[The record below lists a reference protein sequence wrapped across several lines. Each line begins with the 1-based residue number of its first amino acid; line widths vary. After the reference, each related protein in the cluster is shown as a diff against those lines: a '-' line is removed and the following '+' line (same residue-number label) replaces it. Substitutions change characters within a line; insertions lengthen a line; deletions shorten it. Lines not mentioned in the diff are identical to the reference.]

1 MDDEKKKKRNKKKKN
16 KQNNSKRADGDAI
29 PTEDGNHTG
38 DADIAQINQ
47 VPDSIQLEPSSQ
59 QMIINADEPGVVDYT
74 SPNSEAVL
82 EETIKQLRDEIGSHL
97 QKVAVFEET
106 VRRLETENEAH
117 IQKEAFLEERLE
129 HLRTQ
134 DEAHIQKQALL
145 EERLEHLR
153 TENEAHIEKE
163 AQLEKTVAHLRTQ
176 NEAHIEKEGLLEER
190 LEHLK
195 TENEARIQSEA
206 LLEERLLHLRTENE
220 AYIQKEAQLEERL
233 LHLRT
238 ENETLKQNEEKLEER
253 LVQYKTKNDVLV
265 HEMSSTEVKMRQL
278 LDEKSTFSQKEA
290 SLEKK
295 IQQLQHD
302 EESSVAAAEKSSIE
316 MISSLN
322 NEIGTLRAQVMKL
335 EESRSNLQEQNNS
348 LVETVSSLQV
358 QRENHDNNV
367 KGASEEE
374 LNSQIE
380 AACTLVEK
388 LITENA
394 ELVEKVNELCIQLNQ
409 SQRAFASPPE
419 SLSIEVQKSDAL
431 EEIPIHD
438 EMIRIDDSGDME
450 TALVE
455 RNLTEETVPVSVNP
469 NGEIDVESQ
478 VAVAG
483 EAEEVSGGVPLVDA
497 PLIGAPFRLV
507 SFVARYN
514 SKETM
519 RKEFQTKVLQPS
531 ELRCIM
537 ETANSMIVNHNY
549 KKDMVVL
556 DLEHSSTSCN
566 TAAAAMASSVT
577 DGLTALL
584 DKRLLHLRTE
594 NEALKLNEV
603 RKLEKRLVQFKT
615 KNDVLVHEMSSTE
628 VKMRQ
633 LLDERS
639 TFSQKEARLAKN
651 LHHDEKSSVAAA
663 EVMKLEDSRSNL
675 QEQNKSLVETVSN
688 LQVQRENHE
697 SNVKGASEEEL
708 NSQIEAACTLVEK
721 LITENAELVEKVNE
735 LCIQLNQSQHAF
747 ASTPESLAIEVQ
759 KSDTLEEI
767 PIHDELI
774 RTDDSGDIETAPLDR
789 NLSGEEEEA
798 SGGVPLVDAPLI
810 GAPFRLVSFVARY
823 VSGADLAE
831 KKQLL

>member
-29 PTEDGNHTG
+29 PTEDGNHNG
-38 DADIAQINQ
+38 DADIALINQ
-47 VPDSIQLEPSSQ
+47 VPDSIELEPSSQ
-59 QMIINADEPGVVDYT
+59 QIIINQADEPGVVDYT

-97 QKVAVFEET
+97 QKEAVFEET
-106 VRRLETENEAH
+106 VRRLETENESH
-117 IQKEAFLEERLE
+117 IQKE
-129 HLRTQ
+129 
-134 DEAHIQKQALL
+134 ALL

-153 TENEAHIEKE
+153 TENEP
-163 AQLEKTVAHLRTQ
+163 
-176 NEAHIEKEGLLEER
+176 HIEKEGLLEER

-195 TENEARIQSEA
+195 TENEAHIQSEA

-220 AYIQKEAQLEERL
+220 AYIQKQAQLEERL

-253 LVQYKTKNDVLV
+253 HVQYKTKNDVLV
-265 HEMSSTEVKMRQL
+265 HEMSSTEVKMREL
-278 LDEKSTFSQKEA
+278 LDERSTFSQKEA

-295 IQQLQHD
+295 LQQLQHD
-302 EESSVAAAEKSSIE
+302 EESSTAAAEKSSIE

-419 SLSIEVQKSDAL
+419 SLAIEVQKSDAL

-438 EMIRIDDSGDME
+438 EMIRIDDSGDIE
-450 TALVE
+450 TALLE
-455 RNLTEETVPVSVNP
+455 RNLSEETVPVSVNP

-507 SFVARYN
+507 SFVARY
-514 SKETM
+514 
-519 RKEFQTKVLQPS
+519 
-531 ELRCIM
+531 
-537 ETANSMIVNHNY
+537 
-549 KKDMVVL
+549 
-556 DLEHSSTSCN
+556 
-566 TAAAAMASSVT
+566 
-577 DGLTALL
+577 
-584 DKRLLHLRTE
+584 
-594 NEALKLNEV
+594 
-603 RKLEKRLVQFKT
+603 
-615 KNDVLVHEMSSTE
+615 
-628 VKMRQ
+628 
-633 LLDERS
+633 
-639 TFSQKEARLAKN
+639 
-651 LHHDEKSSVAAA
+651 
-663 EVMKLEDSRSNL
+663 
-675 QEQNKSLVETVSN
+675 
-688 LQVQRENHE
+688 
-697 SNVKGASEEEL
+697 
-708 NSQIEAACTLVEK
+708 
-721 LITENAELVEKVNE
+721 
-735 LCIQLNQSQHAF
+735 
-747 ASTPESLAIEVQ
+747 
-759 KSDTLEEI
+759 
-767 PIHDELI
+767 
-774 RTDDSGDIETAPLDR
+774 
-789 NLSGEEEEA
+789 
-798 SGGVPLVDAPLI
+798 
-810 GAPFRLVSFVARY
+810 

-831 KKQLL
+831 KKQFL

>member
-29 PTEDGNHTG
+29 PTDDGNHNG
-38 DADIAQINQ
+38 DADIALINQ
-47 VPDSIQLEPSSQ
+47 VPDSIELEPSSQ
-59 QMIINADEPGVVDYT
+59 QIIINQADEPGVVDYT

-97 QKVAVFEET
+97 QKEAVFEET
-106 VRRLETENEAH
+106 VRRLETENESH
-117 IQKEAFLEERLE
+117 IQKEALLEERLE
-129 HLRTQ
+129 HLRTES
-134 DEAHIQKQALL
+134 EAHIQKQALL

-153 TENEAHIEKE
+153 TENESHIEKE
-163 AQLEKTVAHLRTQ
+163 AQLEKTVADLRTQ

-195 TENEARIQSEA
+195 TENEAHIQSEA

-265 HEMSSTEVKMRQL
+265 HEMSSTEVKMREL
-278 LDEKSTFSQKEA
+278 LDERSTFSQKEA

-295 IQQLQHD
+295 LQQLQHD
-302 EESSVAAAEKSSIE
+302 EESSTAAAEKSSIE

-367 KGASEEE
+367 KGASEDE

-419 SLSIEVQKSDAL
+419 SLAIEVQKSDAL

-438 EMIRIDDSGDME
+438 EMIRIDDSGDIE
-450 TALVE
+450 TALLE
-455 RNLTEETVPVSVNP
+455 RNLSEETVPVSVNP

-483 EAEEVSGGVPLVDA
+483 ETEEV
-497 PLIGAPFRLV
+497 
-507 SFVARYN
+507 
-514 SKETM
+514 
-519 RKEFQTKVLQPS
+519 
-531 ELRCIM
+531 
-537 ETANSMIVNHNY
+537 
-549 KKDMVVL
+549 
-556 DLEHSSTSCN
+556 
-566 TAAAAMASSVT
+566 
-577 DGLTALL
+577 
-584 DKRLLHLRTE
+584 
-594 NEALKLNEV
+594 
-603 RKLEKRLVQFKT
+603 
-615 KNDVLVHEMSSTE
+615 
-628 VKMRQ
+628 
-633 LLDERS
+633 
-639 TFSQKEARLAKN
+639 
-651 LHHDEKSSVAAA
+651 
-663 EVMKLEDSRSNL
+663 
-675 QEQNKSLVETVSN
+675 
-688 LQVQRENHE
+688 
-697 SNVKGASEEEL
+697 
-708 NSQIEAACTLVEK
+708 
-721 LITENAELVEKVNE
+721 
-735 LCIQLNQSQHAF
+735 
-747 ASTPESLAIEVQ
+747 
-759 KSDTLEEI
+759 
-767 PIHDELI
+767 
-774 RTDDSGDIETAPLDR
+774 
-789 NLSGEEEEA
+789 

-831 KKQLL
+831 KKQFL

>member
-29 PTEDGNHTG
+29 PTDDGNHNG
-38 DADIAQINQ
+38 DADIALINQ
-47 VPDSIQLEPSSQ
+47 VPDSIELEPSSQ
-59 QMIINADEPGVVDYT
+59 QIIINADEPGVVDYT

-97 QKVAVFEET
+97 QKEAVFEET
-106 VRRLETENEAH
+106 VRRLETENESH
-117 IQKEAFLEERLE
+117 IQKEALLEERLE
-129 HLRTQ
+129 HLRTES
-134 DEAHIQKQALL
+134 EAHIQKQALL

-153 TENEAHIEKE
+153 TENESHIEKE
-163 AQLEKTVAHLRTQ
+163 AQLEKTVADLRTQ

-195 TENEARIQSEA
+195 TENEAHIQSEA

-265 HEMSSTEVKMRQL
+265 HEMSSTEVKMREL
-278 LDEKSTFSQKEA
+278 LDERSTFSQKEA

-295 IQQLQHD
+295 LQQLQHD
-302 EESSVAAAEKSSIE
+302 EESSTAAAEKSSIE

-367 KGASEEE
+367 KGASEDE

-419 SLSIEVQKSDAL
+419 SLAIEVQKSDAL

-438 EMIRIDDSGDME
+438 EMIRIDDSGDIE
-450 TALVE
+450 TALLE
-455 RNLTEETVPVSVNP
+455 RNLSEETVPVSVNP

-483 EAEEVSGGVPLVDA
+483 ETEEV
-497 PLIGAPFRLV
+497 
-507 SFVARYN
+507 
-514 SKETM
+514 
-519 RKEFQTKVLQPS
+519 
-531 ELRCIM
+531 
-537 ETANSMIVNHNY
+537 
-549 KKDMVVL
+549 
-556 DLEHSSTSCN
+556 
-566 TAAAAMASSVT
+566 
-577 DGLTALL
+577 
-584 DKRLLHLRTE
+584 
-594 NEALKLNEV
+594 
-603 RKLEKRLVQFKT
+603 
-615 KNDVLVHEMSSTE
+615 
-628 VKMRQ
+628 
-633 LLDERS
+633 
-639 TFSQKEARLAKN
+639 
-651 LHHDEKSSVAAA
+651 
-663 EVMKLEDSRSNL
+663 
-675 QEQNKSLVETVSN
+675 
-688 LQVQRENHE
+688 
-697 SNVKGASEEEL
+697 
-708 NSQIEAACTLVEK
+708 
-721 LITENAELVEKVNE
+721 
-735 LCIQLNQSQHAF
+735 
-747 ASTPESLAIEVQ
+747 
-759 KSDTLEEI
+759 
-767 PIHDELI
+767 
-774 RTDDSGDIETAPLDR
+774 
-789 NLSGEEEEA
+789 

-831 KKQLL
+831 KKQFL

>member
-29 PTEDGNHTG
+29 PTEDGNHNG
-38 DADIAQINQ
+38 DADIALINQ
-47 VPDSIQLEPSSQ
+47 VPDSIELEPSSQ
-59 QMIINADEPGVVDYT
+59 QIIINQADEPGVVDYT

-97 QKVAVFEET
+97 QKEAVFEET
-106 VRRLETENEAH
+106 VRRLETENESH
-117 IQKEAFLEERLE
+117 IQKE
-129 HLRTQ
+129 
-134 DEAHIQKQALL
+134 ALL

-153 TENEAHIEKE
+153 TENEPHIEKE
-163 AQLEKTVAHLRTQ
+163 VQLEKTVADLRTQNEAHIEKEVQLEKTVADLRTQ

-195 TENEARIQSEA
+195 TENEAHIQSEA

-220 AYIQKEAQLEERL
+220 AYIQKQAQLEERL

-253 LVQYKTKNDVLV
+253 HVQYKTKNDVLV
-265 HEMSSTEVKMRQL
+265 HEMSSTEVKMREL
-278 LDEKSTFSQKEA
+278 LDERSTFSQKEA

-295 IQQLQHD
+295 LQQLQHD
-302 EESSVAAAEKSSIE
+302 EESSTAAAEKSSIE

-419 SLSIEVQKSDAL
+419 SLAIEVQKSDAL

-438 EMIRIDDSGDME
+438 EMIRIDDSGDIE
-450 TALVE
+450 TALLE
-455 RNLTEETVPVSVNP
+455 RNLSEETVPVSVNP

-507 SFVARYN
+507 SFVARY
-514 SKETM
+514 
-519 RKEFQTKVLQPS
+519 
-531 ELRCIM
+531 
-537 ETANSMIVNHNY
+537 
-549 KKDMVVL
+549 
-556 DLEHSSTSCN
+556 
-566 TAAAAMASSVT
+566 
-577 DGLTALL
+577 
-584 DKRLLHLRTE
+584 
-594 NEALKLNEV
+594 
-603 RKLEKRLVQFKT
+603 
-615 KNDVLVHEMSSTE
+615 
-628 VKMRQ
+628 
-633 LLDERS
+633 
-639 TFSQKEARLAKN
+639 
-651 LHHDEKSSVAAA
+651 
-663 EVMKLEDSRSNL
+663 
-675 QEQNKSLVETVSN
+675 
-688 LQVQRENHE
+688 
-697 SNVKGASEEEL
+697 
-708 NSQIEAACTLVEK
+708 
-721 LITENAELVEKVNE
+721 
-735 LCIQLNQSQHAF
+735 
-747 ASTPESLAIEVQ
+747 
-759 KSDTLEEI
+759 
-767 PIHDELI
+767 
-774 RTDDSGDIETAPLDR
+774 
-789 NLSGEEEEA
+789 
-798 SGGVPLVDAPLI
+798 
-810 GAPFRLVSFVARY
+810 

-831 KKQLL
+831 KKQFL

>member
-29 PTEDGNHTG
+29 PTDDGNHNG
-38 DADIAQINQ
+38 DADIALINQ
-47 VPDSIQLEPSSQ
+47 VPDSIELEPSSQ
-59 QMIINADEPGVVDYT
+59 QIIINQADEPGVVDYT

-97 QKVAVFEET
+97 QKEAVFEET
-106 VRRLETENEAH
+106 VRRLETENESH
-117 IQKEAFLEERLE
+117 IQKEALLEERLE
-129 HLRTQ
+129 HLRTES
-134 DEAHIQKQALL
+134 EAHIQKQALL

-153 TENEAHIEKE
+153 TENES
-163 AQLEKTVAHLRTQ
+163 
-176 NEAHIEKEGLLEER
+176 HIEKEGLLEER

-195 TENEARIQSEA
+195 TENEAHIQSEA

-265 HEMSSTEVKMRQL
+265 HEMSSTEVKMREL
-278 LDEKSTFSQKEA
+278 LDERSTFSQKEA

-295 IQQLQHD
+295 LQQLQHD
-302 EESSVAAAEKSSIE
+302 EESSTAAAEKSSIE

-367 KGASEEE
+367 KGASEDE

-419 SLSIEVQKSDAL
+419 SLAIEVQKSDAL

-438 EMIRIDDSGDME
+438 EMIRIDDSGDIE
-450 TALVE
+450 TALLE
-455 RNLTEETVPVSVNP
+455 RNLSEETVPVSVNP

-483 EAEEVSGGVPLVDA
+483 ETEEV
-497 PLIGAPFRLV
+497 
-507 SFVARYN
+507 
-514 SKETM
+514 
-519 RKEFQTKVLQPS
+519 
-531 ELRCIM
+531 
-537 ETANSMIVNHNY
+537 
-549 KKDMVVL
+549 
-556 DLEHSSTSCN
+556 
-566 TAAAAMASSVT
+566 
-577 DGLTALL
+577 
-584 DKRLLHLRTE
+584 
-594 NEALKLNEV
+594 
-603 RKLEKRLVQFKT
+603 
-615 KNDVLVHEMSSTE
+615 
-628 VKMRQ
+628 
-633 LLDERS
+633 
-639 TFSQKEARLAKN
+639 
-651 LHHDEKSSVAAA
+651 
-663 EVMKLEDSRSNL
+663 
-675 QEQNKSLVETVSN
+675 
-688 LQVQRENHE
+688 
-697 SNVKGASEEEL
+697 
-708 NSQIEAACTLVEK
+708 
-721 LITENAELVEKVNE
+721 
-735 LCIQLNQSQHAF
+735 
-747 ASTPESLAIEVQ
+747 
-759 KSDTLEEI
+759 
-767 PIHDELI
+767 
-774 RTDDSGDIETAPLDR
+774 
-789 NLSGEEEEA
+789 

-831 KKQLL
+831 KKQFL

>member
-29 PTEDGNHTG
+29 PTEDGNHNG
-38 DADIAQINQ
+38 DADIALINQ
-47 VPDSIQLEPSSQ
+47 VPDSIELEPSSQ
-59 QMIINADEPGVVDYT
+59 QIIINQADEPGVVDYT

-97 QKVAVFEET
+97 QKEAVFEET
-106 VRRLETENEAH
+106 VRRLETENESH
-117 IQKEAFLEERLE
+117 IQKEVQLEKMVAD
-129 HLRTQ
+129 LRTQ
-134 DEAHIQKQALL
+134 
-145 EERLEHLR
+145 
-153 TENEAHIEKE
+153 NEAHIEKE
-163 AQLEKTVAHLRTQ
+163 VQLEKTVADLRTQNEAHIEKEVQLEKTVADLRTQ

-195 TENEARIQSEA
+195 TENEAHIQSEA

-220 AYIQKEAQLEERL
+220 AYIQKQAQLEERL

-253 LVQYKTKNDVLV
+253 HVQYKTKNDVLV
-265 HEMSSTEVKMRQL
+265 HEMSSTEVKMREL
-278 LDEKSTFSQKEA
+278 LDERSTFSQKEA

-295 IQQLQHD
+295 LQQLQHD
-302 EESSVAAAEKSSIE
+302 EESSTAAAEKSSIE

-419 SLSIEVQKSDAL
+419 SLAIEVQKSDAL

-438 EMIRIDDSGDME
+438 EMIRIDDSGDIE
-450 TALVE
+450 TALLE
-455 RNLTEETVPVSVNP
+455 RNLSEETVPVSVNP

-507 SFVARYN
+507 SFVARY
-514 SKETM
+514 
-519 RKEFQTKVLQPS
+519 
-531 ELRCIM
+531 
-537 ETANSMIVNHNY
+537 
-549 KKDMVVL
+549 
-556 DLEHSSTSCN
+556 
-566 TAAAAMASSVT
+566 
-577 DGLTALL
+577 
-584 DKRLLHLRTE
+584 
-594 NEALKLNEV
+594 
-603 RKLEKRLVQFKT
+603 
-615 KNDVLVHEMSSTE
+615 
-628 VKMRQ
+628 
-633 LLDERS
+633 
-639 TFSQKEARLAKN
+639 
-651 LHHDEKSSVAAA
+651 
-663 EVMKLEDSRSNL
+663 
-675 QEQNKSLVETVSN
+675 
-688 LQVQRENHE
+688 
-697 SNVKGASEEEL
+697 
-708 NSQIEAACTLVEK
+708 
-721 LITENAELVEKVNE
+721 
-735 LCIQLNQSQHAF
+735 
-747 ASTPESLAIEVQ
+747 
-759 KSDTLEEI
+759 
-767 PIHDELI
+767 
-774 RTDDSGDIETAPLDR
+774 
-789 NLSGEEEEA
+789 
-798 SGGVPLVDAPLI
+798 
-810 GAPFRLVSFVARY
+810 

-831 KKQLL
+831 KKQFL

>member
-163 AQLEKTVAHLRTQ
+163 VTFVITSLFSSFIFKLKSET
-176 NEAHIEKEGLLEER
+176 NGLLEER

-419 SLSIEVQKSDAL
+419 SLAIEVQKSDAL

-507 SFVARYN
+507 SFVARY
-514 SKETM
+514 
-519 RKEFQTKVLQPS
+519 
-531 ELRCIM
+531 
-537 ETANSMIVNHNY
+537 
-549 KKDMVVL
+549 
-556 DLEHSSTSCN
+556 
-566 TAAAAMASSVT
+566 
-577 DGLTALL
+577 
-584 DKRLLHLRTE
+584 
-594 NEALKLNEV
+594 
-603 RKLEKRLVQFKT
+603 
-615 KNDVLVHEMSSTE
+615 
-628 VKMRQ
+628 
-633 LLDERS
+633 
-639 TFSQKEARLAKN
+639 
-651 LHHDEKSSVAAA
+651 
-663 EVMKLEDSRSNL
+663 
-675 QEQNKSLVETVSN
+675 
-688 LQVQRENHE
+688 
-697 SNVKGASEEEL
+697 
-708 NSQIEAACTLVEK
+708 
-721 LITENAELVEKVNE
+721 
-735 LCIQLNQSQHAF
+735 
-747 ASTPESLAIEVQ
+747 
-759 KSDTLEEI
+759 
-767 PIHDELI
+767 
-774 RTDDSGDIETAPLDR
+774 
-789 NLSGEEEEA
+789 
-798 SGGVPLVDAPLI
+798 
-810 GAPFRLVSFVARY
+810 

-831 KKQLL
+831 KKQFL

>member
-29 PTEDGNHTG
+29 PTDDGNHNG
-38 DADIAQINQ
+38 DADIALINQ
-47 VPDSIQLEPSSQ
+47 VPDSIELEPSSQ
-59 QMIINADEPGVVDYT
+59 QIIINADEPGVVDYT

-97 QKVAVFEET
+97 QKEAVFEET
-106 VRRLETENEAH
+106 VRRLETENESH
-117 IQKEAFLEERLE
+117 IQKE
-129 HLRTQ
+129 
-134 DEAHIQKQALL
+134 ALL

-153 TENEAHIEKE
+153 TENESHIEK
-163 AQLEKTVAHLRTQ
+163 
-176 NEAHIEKEGLLEER
+176 ER

-195 TENEARIQSEA
+195 TENEAHIQSEA

-265 HEMSSTEVKMRQL
+265 HEMSSTEVKMREL
-278 LDEKSTFSQKEA
+278 LDERSTFSQKEA

-295 IQQLQHD
+295 LQQLQHD
-302 EESSVAAAEKSSIE
+302 EESSTAAAEKSSIE

-367 KGASEEE
+367 KGASEDE

-419 SLSIEVQKSDAL
+419 SLAIEVQKSDAL

-438 EMIRIDDSGDME
+438 EMIRIDDSGDIE
-450 TALVE
+450 TALLE
-455 RNLTEETVPVSVNP
+455 RNLSEETVPVSVNP

-483 EAEEVSGGVPLVDA
+483 ETEEV
-497 PLIGAPFRLV
+497 
-507 SFVARYN
+507 
-514 SKETM
+514 
-519 RKEFQTKVLQPS
+519 
-531 ELRCIM
+531 
-537 ETANSMIVNHNY
+537 
-549 KKDMVVL
+549 
-556 DLEHSSTSCN
+556 
-566 TAAAAMASSVT
+566 
-577 DGLTALL
+577 
-584 DKRLLHLRTE
+584 
-594 NEALKLNEV
+594 
-603 RKLEKRLVQFKT
+603 
-615 KNDVLVHEMSSTE
+615 
-628 VKMRQ
+628 
-633 LLDERS
+633 
-639 TFSQKEARLAKN
+639 
-651 LHHDEKSSVAAA
+651 
-663 EVMKLEDSRSNL
+663 
-675 QEQNKSLVETVSN
+675 
-688 LQVQRENHE
+688 
-697 SNVKGASEEEL
+697 
-708 NSQIEAACTLVEK
+708 
-721 LITENAELVEKVNE
+721 
-735 LCIQLNQSQHAF
+735 
-747 ASTPESLAIEVQ
+747 
-759 KSDTLEEI
+759 
-767 PIHDELI
+767 
-774 RTDDSGDIETAPLDR
+774 
-789 NLSGEEEEA
+789 

-831 KKQLL
+831 KKQFL

>member
-59 QMIINADEPGVVDYT
+59 QMIINQADEPGVVDYT

-153 TENEAHIEKE
+153 TE
-163 AQLEKTVAHLRTQ
+163 

-507 SFVARYN
+507 SFVARY
-514 SKETM
+514 
-519 RKEFQTKVLQPS
+519 
-531 ELRCIM
+531 
-537 ETANSMIVNHNY
+537 
-549 KKDMVVL
+549 
-556 DLEHSSTSCN
+556 
-566 TAAAAMASSVT
+566 
-577 DGLTALL
+577 
-584 DKRLLHLRTE
+584 
-594 NEALKLNEV
+594 
-603 RKLEKRLVQFKT
+603 
-615 KNDVLVHEMSSTE
+615 
-628 VKMRQ
+628 
-633 LLDERS
+633 
-639 TFSQKEARLAKN
+639 
-651 LHHDEKSSVAAA
+651 
-663 EVMKLEDSRSNL
+663 
-675 QEQNKSLVETVSN
+675 
-688 LQVQRENHE
+688 
-697 SNVKGASEEEL
+697 
-708 NSQIEAACTLVEK
+708 
-721 LITENAELVEKVNE
+721 
-735 LCIQLNQSQHAF
+735 
-747 ASTPESLAIEVQ
+747 
-759 KSDTLEEI
+759 
-767 PIHDELI
+767 
-774 RTDDSGDIETAPLDR
+774 
-789 NLSGEEEEA
+789 
-798 SGGVPLVDAPLI
+798 
-810 GAPFRLVSFVARY
+810 

-831 KKQLL
+831 KKQFL

>member
-29 PTEDGNHTG
+29 PTEDGNHNG
-38 DADIAQINQ
+38 DADIALINQ
-47 VPDSIQLEPSSQ
+47 VPDSIELEPSSQ
-59 QMIINADEPGVVDYT
+59 QIIINQADEPGVVDYT

-97 QKVAVFEET
+97 QKEAVFEET
-106 VRRLETENEAH
+106 VRRLETENESH
-117 IQKEAFLEERLE
+117 IQKEALLEERLE
-129 HLRTQ
+129 HLRTES
-134 DEAHIQKQALL
+134 EAHIQKQALL

-153 TENEAHIEKE
+153 TENEPHIEKE
-163 AQLEKTVAHLRTQ
+163 VQLEKMVADLRTQ

-195 TENEARIQSEA
+195 TENEAHIQSEA

-220 AYIQKEAQLEERL
+220 AYIQKQAQLEERL

-253 LVQYKTKNDVLV
+253 HVQYKTKNDVLV
-265 HEMSSTEVKMRQL
+265 HEMSSTEVKMREL
-278 LDEKSTFSQKEA
+278 LDERSTFSQKEA

-295 IQQLQHD
+295 LQQLQHD
-302 EESSVAAAEKSSIE
+302 EESSTAAAEKSSIE

-419 SLSIEVQKSDAL
+419 SLAIEVQKSDAL

-438 EMIRIDDSGDME
+438 EMIRIDDSGDIE
-450 TALVE
+450 TALLE
-455 RNLTEETVPVSVNP
+455 RNLSEETVPVSVNP

-507 SFVARYN
+507 SFVARY
-514 SKETM
+514 
-519 RKEFQTKVLQPS
+519 
-531 ELRCIM
+531 
-537 ETANSMIVNHNY
+537 
-549 KKDMVVL
+549 
-556 DLEHSSTSCN
+556 
-566 TAAAAMASSVT
+566 
-577 DGLTALL
+577 
-584 DKRLLHLRTE
+584 
-594 NEALKLNEV
+594 
-603 RKLEKRLVQFKT
+603 
-615 KNDVLVHEMSSTE
+615 
-628 VKMRQ
+628 
-633 LLDERS
+633 
-639 TFSQKEARLAKN
+639 
-651 LHHDEKSSVAAA
+651 
-663 EVMKLEDSRSNL
+663 
-675 QEQNKSLVETVSN
+675 
-688 LQVQRENHE
+688 
-697 SNVKGASEEEL
+697 
-708 NSQIEAACTLVEK
+708 
-721 LITENAELVEKVNE
+721 
-735 LCIQLNQSQHAF
+735 
-747 ASTPESLAIEVQ
+747 
-759 KSDTLEEI
+759 
-767 PIHDELI
+767 
-774 RTDDSGDIETAPLDR
+774 
-789 NLSGEEEEA
+789 
-798 SGGVPLVDAPLI
+798 
-810 GAPFRLVSFVARY
+810 

-831 KKQLL
+831 KKQFL

>member
-29 PTEDGNHTG
+29 PTEDGNHNG
-38 DADIAQINQ
+38 DADIALINQ
-47 VPDSIQLEPSSQ
+47 VPDSIELEPSSQ
-59 QMIINADEPGVVDYT
+59 QIIINQADEPGVVDYT

-97 QKVAVFEET
+97 QKEAVFEET
-106 VRRLETENEAH
+106 VRRLETENESH
-117 IQKEAFLEERLE
+117 IQKE
-129 HLRTQ
+129 
-134 DEAHIQKQALL
+134 ALL

-153 TENEAHIEKE
+153 TENEPHIEKE
-163 AQLEKTVAHLRTQ
+163 VQLEKMVADLRTQ

-195 TENEARIQSEA
+195 TENEAHIQSEVSEEIAFTRIHIFAIFLRYLQAEDFLQA

-220 AYIQKEAQLEERL
+220 AYIQKQAQLEERL

-253 LVQYKTKNDVLV
+253 HVQYKTKNDVLV
-265 HEMSSTEVKMRQL
+265 HEMSSTEVKMREL
-278 LDEKSTFSQKEA
+278 LDERSTFSQKEA

-295 IQQLQHD
+295 LQQLQHD
-302 EESSVAAAEKSSIE
+302 EESSTAAAEKSSIE

-419 SLSIEVQKSDAL
+419 SLAIEVQKSDAL

-438 EMIRIDDSGDME
+438 EMIRIDDSGDIE
-450 TALVE
+450 TALLE
-455 RNLTEETVPVSVNP
+455 RNLSEETVPVSVNP

-507 SFVARYN
+507 SFVARY
-514 SKETM
+514 
-519 RKEFQTKVLQPS
+519 
-531 ELRCIM
+531 
-537 ETANSMIVNHNY
+537 
-549 KKDMVVL
+549 
-556 DLEHSSTSCN
+556 
-566 TAAAAMASSVT
+566 
-577 DGLTALL
+577 
-584 DKRLLHLRTE
+584 
-594 NEALKLNEV
+594 
-603 RKLEKRLVQFKT
+603 
-615 KNDVLVHEMSSTE
+615 
-628 VKMRQ
+628 
-633 LLDERS
+633 
-639 TFSQKEARLAKN
+639 
-651 LHHDEKSSVAAA
+651 
-663 EVMKLEDSRSNL
+663 
-675 QEQNKSLVETVSN
+675 
-688 LQVQRENHE
+688 
-697 SNVKGASEEEL
+697 
-708 NSQIEAACTLVEK
+708 
-721 LITENAELVEKVNE
+721 
-735 LCIQLNQSQHAF
+735 
-747 ASTPESLAIEVQ
+747 
-759 KSDTLEEI
+759 
-767 PIHDELI
+767 
-774 RTDDSGDIETAPLDR
+774 
-789 NLSGEEEEA
+789 
-798 SGGVPLVDAPLI
+798 
-810 GAPFRLVSFVARY
+810 

-831 KKQLL
+831 KKQFL

>member
-29 PTEDGNHTG
+29 PTEDGNHNG
-38 DADIAQINQ
+38 DADIALINQ
-47 VPDSIQLEPSSQ
+47 VPDSIELEPSSQ
-59 QMIINADEPGVVDYT
+59 QIIINQADEPGVVDYT

-97 QKVAVFEET
+97 QKEAVFEET
-106 VRRLETENEAH
+106 VRRLETENESH
-117 IQKEAFLEERLE
+117 IQKE
-129 HLRTQ
+129 
-134 DEAHIQKQALL
+134 ALL

-153 TENEAHIEKE
+153 TENEPHIEKE
-163 AQLEKTVAHLRTQ
+163 VQLEKMVADLRTQ

-195 TENEARIQSEA
+195 TENEAHIQSEA

-220 AYIQKEAQLEERL
+220 AYIQKQAQLEERL

-253 LVQYKTKNDVLV
+253 HVQYKTKNDVLV
-265 HEMSSTEVKMRQL
+265 HEMSSTEVKMREL
-278 LDEKSTFSQKEA
+278 LDERSTFSQKEA

-295 IQQLQHD
+295 LQQLQHD
-302 EESSVAAAEKSSIE
+302 EESSTAAAEKSSIE

-419 SLSIEVQKSDAL
+419 SLAIEVQKSDAL

-438 EMIRIDDSGDME
+438 EMIRIDDSGDIE
-450 TALVE
+450 TALLE
-455 RNLTEETVPVSVNP
+455 RNLSEETVPVSVNP

-507 SFVARYN
+507 SFVARY
-514 SKETM
+514 
-519 RKEFQTKVLQPS
+519 
-531 ELRCIM
+531 
-537 ETANSMIVNHNY
+537 
-549 KKDMVVL
+549 
-556 DLEHSSTSCN
+556 
-566 TAAAAMASSVT
+566 
-577 DGLTALL
+577 
-584 DKRLLHLRTE
+584 
-594 NEALKLNEV
+594 
-603 RKLEKRLVQFKT
+603 
-615 KNDVLVHEMSSTE
+615 
-628 VKMRQ
+628 
-633 LLDERS
+633 
-639 TFSQKEARLAKN
+639 
-651 LHHDEKSSVAAA
+651 
-663 EVMKLEDSRSNL
+663 
-675 QEQNKSLVETVSN
+675 
-688 LQVQRENHE
+688 
-697 SNVKGASEEEL
+697 
-708 NSQIEAACTLVEK
+708 
-721 LITENAELVEKVNE
+721 
-735 LCIQLNQSQHAF
+735 
-747 ASTPESLAIEVQ
+747 
-759 KSDTLEEI
+759 
-767 PIHDELI
+767 
-774 RTDDSGDIETAPLDR
+774 
-789 NLSGEEEEA
+789 
-798 SGGVPLVDAPLI
+798 
-810 GAPFRLVSFVARY
+810 

-831 KKQLL
+831 KKQFL

>member
-29 PTEDGNHTG
+29 PTEDGNHNG
-38 DADIAQINQ
+38 DADIALINQ
-47 VPDSIQLEPSSQ
+47 VPDSIELEPSSQ
-59 QMIINADEPGVVDYT
+59 QIIINADEPGVVDYT

-97 QKVAVFEET
+97 QKEAVFEET
-106 VRRLETENEAH
+106 VRRLETENESH
-117 IQKEAFLEERLE
+117 IQKEALLEERLE
-129 HLRTQ
+129 HLRTES
-134 DEAHIQKQALL
+134 EAHIQKQALL

-153 TENEAHIEKE
+153 TENEPHIEKEVQLEKMVADLRTQNEAHIEKE
-163 AQLEKTVAHLRTQ
+163 VQLEKTVADLRTQ

-195 TENEARIQSEA
+195 TENEAHIQSEA

-220 AYIQKEAQLEERL
+220 AYIQKQAQLEERL

-238 ENETLKQNEEKLEER
+238 ENETLKQNEVSEENSEKLEER
-253 LVQYKTKNDVLV
+253 HVQYKTKNDVLV
-265 HEMSSTEVKMRQL
+265 HEMSSTEVKMREL
-278 LDEKSTFSQKEA
+278 LDERSTFSQKEA

-295 IQQLQHD
+295 LQQLQHD
-302 EESSVAAAEKSSIE
+302 EESSTAAAEKSSIE

-419 SLSIEVQKSDAL
+419 SLAIEVQKSDAL

-438 EMIRIDDSGDME
+438 EMIRIDDSGDIE
-450 TALVE
+450 TALLE
-455 RNLTEETVPVSVNP
+455 RNLSEETVPVSVNP

-507 SFVARYN
+507 SFVARY
-514 SKETM
+514 
-519 RKEFQTKVLQPS
+519 
-531 ELRCIM
+531 
-537 ETANSMIVNHNY
+537 
-549 KKDMVVL
+549 
-556 DLEHSSTSCN
+556 
-566 TAAAAMASSVT
+566 
-577 DGLTALL
+577 
-584 DKRLLHLRTE
+584 
-594 NEALKLNEV
+594 
-603 RKLEKRLVQFKT
+603 
-615 KNDVLVHEMSSTE
+615 
-628 VKMRQ
+628 
-633 LLDERS
+633 
-639 TFSQKEARLAKN
+639 
-651 LHHDEKSSVAAA
+651 
-663 EVMKLEDSRSNL
+663 
-675 QEQNKSLVETVSN
+675 
-688 LQVQRENHE
+688 
-697 SNVKGASEEEL
+697 
-708 NSQIEAACTLVEK
+708 
-721 LITENAELVEKVNE
+721 
-735 LCIQLNQSQHAF
+735 
-747 ASTPESLAIEVQ
+747 
-759 KSDTLEEI
+759 
-767 PIHDELI
+767 
-774 RTDDSGDIETAPLDR
+774 
-789 NLSGEEEEA
+789 
-798 SGGVPLVDAPLI
+798 
-810 GAPFRLVSFVARY
+810 

-831 KKQLL
+831 KKQFL

>member
-29 PTEDGNHTG
+29 PTEDGNHNG
-38 DADIAQINQ
+38 DADIALINQ
-47 VPDSIQLEPSSQ
+47 VPDSIELEPSSQ
-59 QMIINADEPGVVDYT
+59 QIIINQADEPGVVDYT

-97 QKVAVFEET
+97 QKEAVFEET
-106 VRRLETENEAH
+106 VRRLETENESH
-117 IQKEAFLEERLE
+117 IQKEALLEERLE
-129 HLRTQ
+129 HLRTES
-134 DEAHIQKQALL
+134 EAHIQKQALL

-163 AQLEKTVAHLRTQ
+163 
-176 NEAHIEKEGLLEER
+176 GLLEER

-195 TENEARIQSEA
+195 TENEAHIQSEA

-220 AYIQKEAQLEERL
+220 AYIQKQAQLEERL

-253 LVQYKTKNDVLV
+253 HVQYKTKNDVLV
-265 HEMSSTEVKMRQL
+265 HEMSSTEVKMREL
-278 LDEKSTFSQKEA
+278 LDERSTFSQKEA

-295 IQQLQHD
+295 LQQLQHD
-302 EESSVAAAEKSSIE
+302 EESSTAAAEKSSIE

-419 SLSIEVQKSDAL
+419 SLAIEVQKSDAL

-438 EMIRIDDSGDME
+438 EMIRIDDSGDIE
-450 TALVE
+450 TALLE
-455 RNLTEETVPVSVNP
+455 RNLSEETVPVSVNP

-507 SFVARYN
+507 SFVARY
-514 SKETM
+514 
-519 RKEFQTKVLQPS
+519 
-531 ELRCIM
+531 
-537 ETANSMIVNHNY
+537 
-549 KKDMVVL
+549 
-556 DLEHSSTSCN
+556 
-566 TAAAAMASSVT
+566 
-577 DGLTALL
+577 
-584 DKRLLHLRTE
+584 
-594 NEALKLNEV
+594 
-603 RKLEKRLVQFKT
+603 
-615 KNDVLVHEMSSTE
+615 
-628 VKMRQ
+628 
-633 LLDERS
+633 
-639 TFSQKEARLAKN
+639 
-651 LHHDEKSSVAAA
+651 
-663 EVMKLEDSRSNL
+663 
-675 QEQNKSLVETVSN
+675 
-688 LQVQRENHE
+688 
-697 SNVKGASEEEL
+697 
-708 NSQIEAACTLVEK
+708 
-721 LITENAELVEKVNE
+721 
-735 LCIQLNQSQHAF
+735 
-747 ASTPESLAIEVQ
+747 
-759 KSDTLEEI
+759 
-767 PIHDELI
+767 
-774 RTDDSGDIETAPLDR
+774 
-789 NLSGEEEEA
+789 
-798 SGGVPLVDAPLI
+798 
-810 GAPFRLVSFVARY
+810 

-831 KKQLL
+831 KKQFL

>member
-29 PTEDGNHTG
+29 PTEDGNHNG
-38 DADIAQINQ
+38 DADIALINQ
-47 VPDSIQLEPSSQ
+47 VPDSIELEPSSQ
-59 QMIINADEPGVVDYT
+59 QIIINQADEPGVVDYT

-97 QKVAVFEET
+97 QKEAVFEET
-106 VRRLETENEAH
+106 VRRLETENESH
-117 IQKEAFLEERLE
+117 IQKE
-129 HLRTQ
+129 
-134 DEAHIQKQALL
+134 ALL

-153 TENEAHIEKE
+153 TE
-163 AQLEKTVAHLRTQ
+163 

-195 TENEARIQSEA
+195 TENEAHIQSEA

-220 AYIQKEAQLEERL
+220 AYIQKQAQLEERL

-253 LVQYKTKNDVLV
+253 HVQYKTKNDVLV
-265 HEMSSTEVKMRQL
+265 HEMSSTEVKMREL
-278 LDEKSTFSQKEA
+278 LDERSTFSQKEA

-295 IQQLQHD
+295 LQQLQHD
-302 EESSVAAAEKSSIE
+302 EESSTAAAEKSSIE

-419 SLSIEVQKSDAL
+419 SLAIEVQKSDAL

-438 EMIRIDDSGDME
+438 EMIRIDDSGDIE
-450 TALVE
+450 TALLE
-455 RNLTEETVPVSVNP
+455 RNLSEETVPVSVNP

-507 SFVARYN
+507 SFVARY
-514 SKETM
+514 
-519 RKEFQTKVLQPS
+519 
-531 ELRCIM
+531 
-537 ETANSMIVNHNY
+537 
-549 KKDMVVL
+549 
-556 DLEHSSTSCN
+556 
-566 TAAAAMASSVT
+566 
-577 DGLTALL
+577 
-584 DKRLLHLRTE
+584 
-594 NEALKLNEV
+594 
-603 RKLEKRLVQFKT
+603 
-615 KNDVLVHEMSSTE
+615 
-628 VKMRQ
+628 
-633 LLDERS
+633 
-639 TFSQKEARLAKN
+639 
-651 LHHDEKSSVAAA
+651 
-663 EVMKLEDSRSNL
+663 
-675 QEQNKSLVETVSN
+675 
-688 LQVQRENHE
+688 
-697 SNVKGASEEEL
+697 
-708 NSQIEAACTLVEK
+708 
-721 LITENAELVEKVNE
+721 
-735 LCIQLNQSQHAF
+735 
-747 ASTPESLAIEVQ
+747 
-759 KSDTLEEI
+759 
-767 PIHDELI
+767 
-774 RTDDSGDIETAPLDR
+774 
-789 NLSGEEEEA
+789 
-798 SGGVPLVDAPLI
+798 
-810 GAPFRLVSFVARY
+810 

-831 KKQLL
+831 KKQFL

>member
-29 PTEDGNHTG
+29 PTDDGNHNG
-38 DADIAQINQ
+38 DADIALINQ
-47 VPDSIQLEPSSQ
+47 VPDSTVLEPSSQ
-59 QMIINADEPGVVDYT
+59 QIIINADEPGVVDNT

-97 QKVAVFEET
+97 QKEAVFEET

-117 IQKEAFLEERLE
+117 IQKEALLEERLE
-129 HLRTQ
+129 HLRTES
-134 DEAHIQKQALL
+134 EAHIQKQALL

-163 AQLEKTVAHLRTQ
+163 VKERLEHLRTQ

-195 TENEARIQSEA
+195 TENEAHIQSEA

-265 HEMSSTEVKMRQL
+265 HEMSSTEVKMREL
-278 LDEKSTFSQKEA
+278 LDERSTFSQKEA

-295 IQQLQHD
+295 LQQLQHD
-302 EESSVAAAEKSSIE
+302 EESSTAAAEKSSIE

-419 SLSIEVQKSDAL
+419 SLAIEVQKSDAL

-438 EMIRIDDSGDME
+438 EMIRIDDSGDIE
-450 TALVE
+450 TALLE
-455 RNLTEETVPVSVNP
+455 RNLSEETVPVSVNP

-507 SFVARYN
+507 SFVARY
-514 SKETM
+514 
-519 RKEFQTKVLQPS
+519 
-531 ELRCIM
+531 
-537 ETANSMIVNHNY
+537 
-549 KKDMVVL
+549 
-556 DLEHSSTSCN
+556 
-566 TAAAAMASSVT
+566 
-577 DGLTALL
+577 
-584 DKRLLHLRTE
+584 
-594 NEALKLNEV
+594 
-603 RKLEKRLVQFKT
+603 
-615 KNDVLVHEMSSTE
+615 
-628 VKMRQ
+628 
-633 LLDERS
+633 
-639 TFSQKEARLAKN
+639 
-651 LHHDEKSSVAAA
+651 
-663 EVMKLEDSRSNL
+663 
-675 QEQNKSLVETVSN
+675 
-688 LQVQRENHE
+688 
-697 SNVKGASEEEL
+697 
-708 NSQIEAACTLVEK
+708 
-721 LITENAELVEKVNE
+721 
-735 LCIQLNQSQHAF
+735 
-747 ASTPESLAIEVQ
+747 
-759 KSDTLEEI
+759 
-767 PIHDELI
+767 
-774 RTDDSGDIETAPLDR
+774 
-789 NLSGEEEEA
+789 
-798 SGGVPLVDAPLI
+798 
-810 GAPFRLVSFVARY
+810 

-831 KKQLL
+831 KKQFL

>member
-29 PTEDGNHTG
+29 PTEDGNHNG
-38 DADIAQINQ
+38 DADIALINQ
-47 VPDSIQLEPSSQ
+47 VPDSIELEPSSQ
-59 QMIINADEPGVVDYT
+59 QIIINQADEPGVVDYT

-97 QKVAVFEET
+97 QKEAVFEET
-106 VRRLETENEAH
+106 VRRLETENESH
-117 IQKEAFLEERLE
+117 IQKE
-129 HLRTQ
+129 
-134 DEAHIQKQALL
+134 ALL

-153 TENEAHIEKE
+153 TENEPHIEKE
-163 AQLEKTVAHLRTQ
+163 VQLEKTVADLRTQ

-195 TENEARIQSEA
+195 TENEAHIQSEA

-220 AYIQKEAQLEERL
+220 AYIQKQAQLEERL

-253 LVQYKTKNDVLV
+253 HVQYKTKNDVLV
-265 HEMSSTEVKMRQL
+265 HEMSSTEVKMREL
-278 LDEKSTFSQKEA
+278 LDERSTFSQKEA

-295 IQQLQHD
+295 LQQLQHD
-302 EESSVAAAEKSSIE
+302 EESSTAAAEKSSIE

-419 SLSIEVQKSDAL
+419 SLAIEVQKSDAL

-438 EMIRIDDSGDME
+438 EMIRIDDSGDIE
-450 TALVE
+450 TALLE
-455 RNLTEETVPVSVNP
+455 RNLSEETVPVSVNP

-507 SFVARYN
+507 SFVARY
-514 SKETM
+514 
-519 RKEFQTKVLQPS
+519 
-531 ELRCIM
+531 
-537 ETANSMIVNHNY
+537 
-549 KKDMVVL
+549 
-556 DLEHSSTSCN
+556 
-566 TAAAAMASSVT
+566 
-577 DGLTALL
+577 
-584 DKRLLHLRTE
+584 
-594 NEALKLNEV
+594 
-603 RKLEKRLVQFKT
+603 
-615 KNDVLVHEMSSTE
+615 
-628 VKMRQ
+628 
-633 LLDERS
+633 
-639 TFSQKEARLAKN
+639 
-651 LHHDEKSSVAAA
+651 
-663 EVMKLEDSRSNL
+663 
-675 QEQNKSLVETVSN
+675 
-688 LQVQRENHE
+688 
-697 SNVKGASEEEL
+697 
-708 NSQIEAACTLVEK
+708 
-721 LITENAELVEKVNE
+721 
-735 LCIQLNQSQHAF
+735 
-747 ASTPESLAIEVQ
+747 
-759 KSDTLEEI
+759 
-767 PIHDELI
+767 
-774 RTDDSGDIETAPLDR
+774 
-789 NLSGEEEEA
+789 
-798 SGGVPLVDAPLI
+798 
-810 GAPFRLVSFVARY
+810 

-831 KKQLL
+831 KKQFL

>member
-29 PTEDGNHTG
+29 PTEDGNHNG
-38 DADIAQINQ
+38 DADIALINQ
-47 VPDSIQLEPSSQ
+47 VPDSIELEPSSQ
-59 QMIINADEPGVVDYT
+59 QIIINQADEPGVVDYT

-97 QKVAVFEET
+97 QKEAVFEET
-106 VRRLETENEAH
+106 VRRLETENESH
-117 IQKEAFLEERLE
+117 IQKEVQLEKMVAD
-129 HLRTQ
+129 LRTQ
-134 DEAHIQKQALL
+134 
-145 EERLEHLR
+145 
-153 TENEAHIEKE
+153 NEAHIEKE
-163 AQLEKTVAHLRTQ
+163 VQLEKTVADLRTQ

-195 TENEARIQSEA
+195 TENEAHIQSEA

-220 AYIQKEAQLEERL
+220 AYIQKQAQLEERL

-253 LVQYKTKNDVLV
+253 HVQYKTKNDVLV
-265 HEMSSTEVKMRQL
+265 HEMSSTEVKMREL
-278 LDEKSTFSQKEA
+278 LDERSTFSQKEA

-295 IQQLQHD
+295 LQQLQHD
-302 EESSVAAAEKSSIE
+302 EESSTAAAEKSSIE

-419 SLSIEVQKSDAL
+419 SLAIEVQKSDAL

-438 EMIRIDDSGDME
+438 EMIRIDDSGDIE
-450 TALVE
+450 TALLE
-455 RNLTEETVPVSVNP
+455 RNLSEETVPVSVNP

-507 SFVARYN
+507 SFVARY
-514 SKETM
+514 
-519 RKEFQTKVLQPS
+519 
-531 ELRCIM
+531 
-537 ETANSMIVNHNY
+537 
-549 KKDMVVL
+549 
-556 DLEHSSTSCN
+556 
-566 TAAAAMASSVT
+566 
-577 DGLTALL
+577 
-584 DKRLLHLRTE
+584 
-594 NEALKLNEV
+594 
-603 RKLEKRLVQFKT
+603 
-615 KNDVLVHEMSSTE
+615 
-628 VKMRQ
+628 
-633 LLDERS
+633 
-639 TFSQKEARLAKN
+639 
-651 LHHDEKSSVAAA
+651 
-663 EVMKLEDSRSNL
+663 
-675 QEQNKSLVETVSN
+675 
-688 LQVQRENHE
+688 
-697 SNVKGASEEEL
+697 
-708 NSQIEAACTLVEK
+708 
-721 LITENAELVEKVNE
+721 
-735 LCIQLNQSQHAF
+735 
-747 ASTPESLAIEVQ
+747 
-759 KSDTLEEI
+759 
-767 PIHDELI
+767 
-774 RTDDSGDIETAPLDR
+774 
-789 NLSGEEEEA
+789 
-798 SGGVPLVDAPLI
+798 
-810 GAPFRLVSFVARY
+810 

-831 KKQLL
+831 KKQFL

>member
-29 PTEDGNHTG
+29 PTEDGNHNG
-38 DADIAQINQ
+38 DADIALINQ
-47 VPDSIQLEPSSQ
+47 VPDSIELEPSSQ
-59 QMIINADEPGVVDYT
+59 QIIINADEPGVVDYT

-97 QKVAVFEET
+97 QKEAVFEET
-106 VRRLETENEAH
+106 VRRLETENESH
-117 IQKEAFLEERLE
+117 IQKE
-129 HLRTQ
+129 
-134 DEAHIQKQALL
+134 ALL

-153 TENEAHIEKE
+153 TENEPHIEKE
-163 AQLEKTVAHLRTQ
+163 LQLEKTVADLRTQNEAHIEKELQLEKTVADLRTQ

-195 TENEARIQSEA
+195 TENEAHIQSEVSEEIAFTRIHIFAIFLRYLQAEDFLQA

-220 AYIQKEAQLEERL
+220 AYIQKQ
-233 LHLRT
+233 
-238 ENETLKQNEEKLEER
+238 EKLEER
-253 LVQYKTKNDVLV
+253 HVQYKTKNDVLV
-265 HEMSSTEVKMRQL
+265 HEMSSTEVKMREL
-278 LDEKSTFSQKEA
+278 LDERSTFSQKEA

-295 IQQLQHD
+295 LQQLQHD
-302 EESSVAAAEKSSIE
+302 EESSTAAAEKSSIE

-419 SLSIEVQKSDAL
+419 SLAIEVQKSDAL

-438 EMIRIDDSGDME
+438 EMIRIDDSGDIE
-450 TALVE
+450 TALLE
-455 RNLTEETVPVSVNP
+455 RNLSEETVPVSVNP

-507 SFVARYN
+507 SFVARY
-514 SKETM
+514 
-519 RKEFQTKVLQPS
+519 
-531 ELRCIM
+531 
-537 ETANSMIVNHNY
+537 
-549 KKDMVVL
+549 
-556 DLEHSSTSCN
+556 
-566 TAAAAMASSVT
+566 
-577 DGLTALL
+577 
-584 DKRLLHLRTE
+584 
-594 NEALKLNEV
+594 
-603 RKLEKRLVQFKT
+603 
-615 KNDVLVHEMSSTE
+615 
-628 VKMRQ
+628 
-633 LLDERS
+633 
-639 TFSQKEARLAKN
+639 
-651 LHHDEKSSVAAA
+651 
-663 EVMKLEDSRSNL
+663 
-675 QEQNKSLVETVSN
+675 
-688 LQVQRENHE
+688 
-697 SNVKGASEEEL
+697 
-708 NSQIEAACTLVEK
+708 
-721 LITENAELVEKVNE
+721 
-735 LCIQLNQSQHAF
+735 
-747 ASTPESLAIEVQ
+747 
-759 KSDTLEEI
+759 
-767 PIHDELI
+767 
-774 RTDDSGDIETAPLDR
+774 
-789 NLSGEEEEA
+789 
-798 SGGVPLVDAPLI
+798 
-810 GAPFRLVSFVARY
+810 

-831 KKQLL
+831 KKQFL

>member
-47 VPDSIQLEPSSQ
+47 VHDSIQLEPSSQ
-59 QMIINADEPGVVDYT
+59 QKMIINADEPGVVDYT

-97 QKVAVFEET
+97 QKEAVFEET

-117 IQKEAFLEERLE
+117 IQKEAFLEVRLE

-419 SLSIEVQKSDAL
+419 SLSIEVQKSDTL

-483 EAEEVSGGVPLVDA
+483 EAEEVS
-497 PLIGAPFRLV
+497 
-507 SFVARYN
+507 S
-514 SKETM
+514 
-519 RKEFQTKVLQPS
+519 
-531 ELRCIM
+531 
-537 ETANSMIVNHNY
+537 
-549 KKDMVVL
+549 
-556 DLEHSSTSCN
+556 
-566 TAAAAMASSVT
+566 
-577 DGLTALL
+577 
-584 DKRLLHLRTE
+584 
-594 NEALKLNEV
+594 
-603 RKLEKRLVQFKT
+603 
-615 KNDVLVHEMSSTE
+615 
-628 VKMRQ
+628 
-633 LLDERS
+633 
-639 TFSQKEARLAKN
+639 
-651 LHHDEKSSVAAA
+651 
-663 EVMKLEDSRSNL
+663 
-675 QEQNKSLVETVSN
+675 
-688 LQVQRENHE
+688 
-697 SNVKGASEEEL
+697 
-708 NSQIEAACTLVEK
+708 
-721 LITENAELVEKVNE
+721 
-735 LCIQLNQSQHAF
+735 
-747 ASTPESLAIEVQ
+747 
-759 KSDTLEEI
+759 
-767 PIHDELI
+767 
-774 RTDDSGDIETAPLDR
+774 
-789 NLSGEEEEA
+789 
-798 SGGVPLVDAPLI
+798 GVPLVDAPLI

-831 KKQLL
+831 KKQFL

>member
-29 PTEDGNHTG
+29 PTEDGNHNG
-38 DADIAQINQ
+38 DADIALINQ
-47 VPDSIQLEPSSQ
+47 VPDSIELEPSSQ
-59 QMIINADEPGVVDYT
+59 QIIINQADEPGVVDYT

-97 QKVAVFEET
+97 QKEAVFEET
-106 VRRLETENEAH
+106 VRRLETENESH
-117 IQKEAFLEERLE
+117 IQKE
-129 HLRTQ
+129 
-134 DEAHIQKQALL
+134 ALL

-153 TENEAHIEKE
+153 TENEPHIEK
-163 AQLEKTVAHLRTQ
+163 
-176 NEAHIEKEGLLEER
+176 
-190 LEHLK
+190 
-195 TENEARIQSEA
+195 EA

-220 AYIQKEAQLEERL
+220 AYIQKQAQLEERL

-253 LVQYKTKNDVLV
+253 HVQYKTKNDVLV
-265 HEMSSTEVKMRQL
+265 HEMSSTEVKMREL
-278 LDEKSTFSQKEA
+278 LDERSTFSQKEA

-295 IQQLQHD
+295 LQQLQHD
-302 EESSVAAAEKSSIE
+302 EESSTAAAEKSSIE

-419 SLSIEVQKSDAL
+419 SLAIEVQKSDAL

-438 EMIRIDDSGDME
+438 EMIRIDDSGDIE
-450 TALVE
+450 TALLE
-455 RNLTEETVPVSVNP
+455 RNLSEETVPVSVNP

-507 SFVARYN
+507 SFVARY
-514 SKETM
+514 
-519 RKEFQTKVLQPS
+519 
-531 ELRCIM
+531 
-537 ETANSMIVNHNY
+537 
-549 KKDMVVL
+549 
-556 DLEHSSTSCN
+556 
-566 TAAAAMASSVT
+566 
-577 DGLTALL
+577 
-584 DKRLLHLRTE
+584 
-594 NEALKLNEV
+594 
-603 RKLEKRLVQFKT
+603 
-615 KNDVLVHEMSSTE
+615 
-628 VKMRQ
+628 
-633 LLDERS
+633 
-639 TFSQKEARLAKN
+639 
-651 LHHDEKSSVAAA
+651 
-663 EVMKLEDSRSNL
+663 
-675 QEQNKSLVETVSN
+675 
-688 LQVQRENHE
+688 
-697 SNVKGASEEEL
+697 
-708 NSQIEAACTLVEK
+708 
-721 LITENAELVEKVNE
+721 
-735 LCIQLNQSQHAF
+735 
-747 ASTPESLAIEVQ
+747 
-759 KSDTLEEI
+759 
-767 PIHDELI
+767 
-774 RTDDSGDIETAPLDR
+774 
-789 NLSGEEEEA
+789 
-798 SGGVPLVDAPLI
+798 
-810 GAPFRLVSFVARY
+810 

-831 KKQLL
+831 KKQFL

>member
-29 PTEDGNHTG
+29 PTEDGNHNG
-38 DADIAQINQ
+38 DADIALINQ
-47 VPDSIQLEPSSQ
+47 VPDSIELEPSSQ
-59 QMIINADEPGVVDYT
+59 QIIINQADEPGVVDYT

-97 QKVAVFEET
+97 QKEAVFEET
-106 VRRLETENEAH
+106 VRRLETENESH
-117 IQKEAFLEERLE
+117 IQKEALLEERLE
-129 HLRTQ
+129 HLRTES
-134 DEAHIQKQALL
+134 EAHIQKQALL

-153 TENEAHIEKE
+153 TENEPHIEKE
-163 AQLEKTVAHLRTQ
+163 VQLEKMVADLRTQ

-195 TENEARIQSEA
+195 TENEAHIQSEVSEEIAFTRIHIFAIFLRYLQAEDFLQA

-220 AYIQKEAQLEERL
+220 AYIQKQAQLEERL

-253 LVQYKTKNDVLV
+253 HVQYKTKNDVLV
-265 HEMSSTEVKMRQL
+265 HEMSSTEVKMREL
-278 LDEKSTFSQKEA
+278 LDERSTFSQKEA

-295 IQQLQHD
+295 LQQLQHD
-302 EESSVAAAEKSSIE
+302 EESSTAAAEKSSIE

-419 SLSIEVQKSDAL
+419 SLAIEVQKSDAL

-438 EMIRIDDSGDME
+438 EMIRIDDSGDIE
-450 TALVE
+450 TALLE
-455 RNLTEETVPVSVNP
+455 RNLSEETVPVSVNP

-507 SFVARYN
+507 SFVARY
-514 SKETM
+514 
-519 RKEFQTKVLQPS
+519 
-531 ELRCIM
+531 
-537 ETANSMIVNHNY
+537 
-549 KKDMVVL
+549 
-556 DLEHSSTSCN
+556 
-566 TAAAAMASSVT
+566 
-577 DGLTALL
+577 
-584 DKRLLHLRTE
+584 
-594 NEALKLNEV
+594 
-603 RKLEKRLVQFKT
+603 
-615 KNDVLVHEMSSTE
+615 
-628 VKMRQ
+628 
-633 LLDERS
+633 
-639 TFSQKEARLAKN
+639 
-651 LHHDEKSSVAAA
+651 
-663 EVMKLEDSRSNL
+663 
-675 QEQNKSLVETVSN
+675 
-688 LQVQRENHE
+688 
-697 SNVKGASEEEL
+697 
-708 NSQIEAACTLVEK
+708 
-721 LITENAELVEKVNE
+721 
-735 LCIQLNQSQHAF
+735 
-747 ASTPESLAIEVQ
+747 
-759 KSDTLEEI
+759 
-767 PIHDELI
+767 
-774 RTDDSGDIETAPLDR
+774 
-789 NLSGEEEEA
+789 
-798 SGGVPLVDAPLI
+798 
-810 GAPFRLVSFVARY
+810 

-831 KKQLL
+831 KKQFL

>member
-29 PTEDGNHTG
+29 PTEDGNHNG
-38 DADIAQINQ
+38 DADIALINQ
-47 VPDSIQLEPSSQ
+47 VPDSIELEPSSQ
-59 QMIINADEPGVVDYT
+59 QIIINQADEPGVVDYT

-97 QKVAVFEET
+97 QKEAVFEET
-106 VRRLETENEAH
+106 VRRLETENESH
-117 IQKEAFLEERLE
+117 IQKE
-129 HLRTQ
+129 
-134 DEAHIQKQALL
+134 ALL

-153 TENEAHIEKE
+153 TENEPHIEKEVQLEKMVADLRTQNEAHIEKE
-163 AQLEKTVAHLRTQ
+163 VQLEKTVADLRTQ

-195 TENEARIQSEA
+195 TENEAHIQSEA

-220 AYIQKEAQLEERL
+220 AYIQKQAQLEERL

-253 LVQYKTKNDVLV
+253 HVQYKTKNDVLV
-265 HEMSSTEVKMRQL
+265 HEMSSTEVKMREL
-278 LDEKSTFSQKEA
+278 LDERSTFSQKEA

-295 IQQLQHD
+295 LQQLQHD
-302 EESSVAAAEKSSIE
+302 EESSTAAAEKSSIE

-419 SLSIEVQKSDAL
+419 SLAIEVQKSDAL

-438 EMIRIDDSGDME
+438 EMIRIDDSGDIE
-450 TALVE
+450 TALLE
-455 RNLTEETVPVSVNP
+455 RNLSEETVPVSVNP

-507 SFVARYN
+507 SFVARY
-514 SKETM
+514 
-519 RKEFQTKVLQPS
+519 
-531 ELRCIM
+531 
-537 ETANSMIVNHNY
+537 
-549 KKDMVVL
+549 
-556 DLEHSSTSCN
+556 
-566 TAAAAMASSVT
+566 
-577 DGLTALL
+577 
-584 DKRLLHLRTE
+584 
-594 NEALKLNEV
+594 
-603 RKLEKRLVQFKT
+603 
-615 KNDVLVHEMSSTE
+615 
-628 VKMRQ
+628 
-633 LLDERS
+633 
-639 TFSQKEARLAKN
+639 
-651 LHHDEKSSVAAA
+651 
-663 EVMKLEDSRSNL
+663 
-675 QEQNKSLVETVSN
+675 
-688 LQVQRENHE
+688 
-697 SNVKGASEEEL
+697 
-708 NSQIEAACTLVEK
+708 
-721 LITENAELVEKVNE
+721 
-735 LCIQLNQSQHAF
+735 
-747 ASTPESLAIEVQ
+747 
-759 KSDTLEEI
+759 
-767 PIHDELI
+767 
-774 RTDDSGDIETAPLDR
+774 
-789 NLSGEEEEA
+789 
-798 SGGVPLVDAPLI
+798 
-810 GAPFRLVSFVARY
+810 

-831 KKQLL
+831 KKQFL